1 MKLKDIKTDV
11 DLAIFSDEKDK
22 EIKLLNEELKR
33 AENTCKLL
41 DKENISLINC
51 ELRLSKWRKTPNS
64 YFCEDK
70 LTE

>member
-51 ELRLSKWRKTPNS
+51 ELRLSK
-64 YFCEDK
+64 
-70 LTE
+70 